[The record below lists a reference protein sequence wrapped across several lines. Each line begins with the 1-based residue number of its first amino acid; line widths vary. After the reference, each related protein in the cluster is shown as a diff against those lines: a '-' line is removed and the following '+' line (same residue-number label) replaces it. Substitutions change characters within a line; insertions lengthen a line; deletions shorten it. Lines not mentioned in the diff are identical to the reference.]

1 MKESRN
7 QCWGGGVWQKDE
19 AHKASQ
25 EVEGKERKNSKGR
38 NVTHPLKPRM
48 EFSRG
53 AESDWVLFLMV
64 EVWVAEWRGRE
75 THSPSQLPKCI
86 PQLPRLLL
94 PPLRLLPTVHLAVRR
109 PAAPRHIIK
118 ILGCHAYKSQPTS
131 LEMPGGPEGPTPV
144 ALASTFPSSGTLKS
158 TARNP
163 EEAPPP
169 RSHRLEGRRERP
181 CYGGRG
187 RECDGNVMRPPG

>member
-1 MKESRN
+1 MSAVFN
-7 QCWGGGVWQKDE
+7 GGGVGGR
-19 AHKASQ
+19 
-25 EVEGKERKNSKGR
+25 VERQRDALSLAI
-38 NVTHPLKPRM
+38 TQMHPP
-48 EFSRG
+48 
-53 AESDWVLFLMV
+53 
-64 EVWVAEWRGRE
+64 
-75 THSPSQLPKCI
+75 TP
-86 PQLPRLLL
+86 LLL
-94 PPLRLLPTVHLAVRR
+94 PPPLRLLPTVHLAVRR

-169 RSHRLEGRRERP
+169 RSHRPEGRRERP
-181 CYGGRG
+181 CYGGGG